1 MNKFARIFAAAAIVI
16 GFTSLPSASFA
27 HAEIVSTTP
36 APESTVDAD
45 NFFLIDLEF
54 SEDLLQTAGETG
66 SAVKLVN
73 DSTGQEVHV
82 DCVYVEGSHLVAQ
95 AALYE
100 SGPVTLTWRTVA
112 DDGHPISD
120 SYKFNVTGSQDA
132 PKDYVGYCPS
142 GRAYADNSAAQNI
155 APTTDTP
162 SSGNSGN
169 GLIGLGVGVVIIIG
183 FSVFGGIKAKRR
195 MDEEA
200 NRND

>member
-1 MNKFARIFAAAAIVI
+1 MNKIARIFAAAAIAI
-16 GFTSLPSASFA
+16 GLASLPTASFA
-27 HAEIVSTTP
+27 HTEVVSATP
-36 APESTVDAD
+36 APDSTVDAD
-45 NFFLIDLEF
+45 NFFMIDLEF
-54 SEDLLQTAGETG
+54 GEDLLQTAGETG
-66 SAVKLVN
+66 SAIKLVS
-73 DSTGQEVHV
+73 DSTGQELHV
-82 DCVYVEGSHLVAQ
+82 DCLYVEGAHLMAQ

-100 SGPVTLTWRTVA
+100 SGPVTLTWRTVG

-132 PKDYVGYCPS
+132 PKDYVGYCTS
-142 GRAYADNSAAQNI
+142 GRAYADNSAAQNT
-155 APTTDTP
+155 APTTDST